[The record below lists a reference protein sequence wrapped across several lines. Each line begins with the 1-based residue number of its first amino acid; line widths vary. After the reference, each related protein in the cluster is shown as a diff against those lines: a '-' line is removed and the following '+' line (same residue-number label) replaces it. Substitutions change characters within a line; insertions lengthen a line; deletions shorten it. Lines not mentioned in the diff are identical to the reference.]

1 MGKVDGER
9 RYKQKRYLLW
19 PMKDILNI
27 LNMSDAEESHAQY
40 FDDKLSFRMLHWFLN
55 ENKQYIYNKRIPHNT
70 CLCGICKNTVLLS
83 KGIARAFRSNIP
95 TDLHTIAEH
104 CSCDSDAARCMLVQC
119 DECNDHRLMPE
130 DFEKTLSASHSD
142 SDSEEREFDRSV
154 GFYEWNRG
162 DNCFMMKSQVTL
174 FTEDALTLWN
184 SKVQRRKEHIFT
196 KRQQQ
201 SGVSYLKVNIKVNEV
216 LIHLQSWNKMGKS
229 SKTGRGKKSLI
240 STFVCFL
247 TAAAGV

>member
-1 MGKVDGER
+1 
-9 RYKQKRYLLW
+9 
-19 PMKDILNI
+19 
-27 LNMSDAEESHAQY
+27 
-40 FDDKLSFRMLHWFLN
+40 
-55 ENKQYIYNKRIPHNT
+55 
-70 CLCGICKNTVLLS
+70 
-83 KGIARAFRSNIP
+83 
-95 TDLHTIAEH
+95 
-104 CSCDSDAARCMLVQC
+104 
-119 DECNDHRLMPE
+119 
-130 DFEKTLSASHSD
+130 
-142 SDSEEREFDRSV
+142 
-154 GFYEWNRG
+154 
-162 DNCFMMKSQVTL
+162 MMKSQVTL

>member
-1 MGKVDGER
+1 
-9 RYKQKRYLLW
+9 
-19 PMKDILNI
+19 
-27 LNMSDAEESHAQY
+27 
-40 FDDKLSFRMLHWFLN
+40 
-55 ENKQYIYNKRIPHNT
+55 
-70 CLCGICKNTVLLS
+70 
-83 KGIARAFRSNIP
+83 
-95 TDLHTIAEH
+95 
-104 CSCDSDAARCMLVQC
+104 MLVQC

-130 DFEKTLSASHSD
+130 DFEKTLPASHSD

-174 FTEDALTLWN
+174 STEDGLTLWN

-201 SGVSYLKVNIKVNEV
+201 SGVSYLKVNINVNEV